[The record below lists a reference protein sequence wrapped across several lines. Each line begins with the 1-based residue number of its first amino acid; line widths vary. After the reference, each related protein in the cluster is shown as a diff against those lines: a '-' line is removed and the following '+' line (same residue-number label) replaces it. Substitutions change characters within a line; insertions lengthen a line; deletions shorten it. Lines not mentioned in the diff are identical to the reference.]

1 MTRLE
6 GQNAKK
12 VNNPIF
18 NYSNVN
24 CSQNRKQSRKM
35 EAFGFFVNA
44 K

>member
-24 CSQNRKQSRKM
+24 CSQN
-35 EAFGFFVNA
+35 VNA